1 MLQFHPHLRCG
12 NSSVVEHNLAM
23 VGVASSTLV
32 SRSIFLLLFLFSTA
46 FSITIREALNEQLS
60 ERFEGIQVF
69 ALSIEQPKG
78 IPSDIASYRL
88 ENIIITSING
98 AKGGAKATFSK
109 DGAGLNI
116 NFKFEISAQ
125 MQVLFATTDIA
136 KNETISEA
144 NSKILP
150 IEIQNYDQI
159 MLKAIP
165 TSKLAKNNIKAGM
178 PIRQNNILS
187 PKDVL
192 RGDELI
198 VEVHDGGVSVQTTG
212 IATSDASIGD
222 IIEIRIGSSRQKGQ
236 ITAKNKAVIK

>member
-1 MLQFHPHLRCG
+1 MLQFHSHLNCG

-46 FSITIREALNEQLS
+46 FSITIKEALSQQLS
-60 ERFEGIQVF
+60 ERFAGISIF
-69 ALSIEQPKG
+69 ALSIEQPRDV
-78 IPSDIASYRL
+78 PSDIASYRL

-116 NFKFEISAQ
+116 NFKFEMGAQ

-136 KNETISEA
+136 KNEAISEA

-159 MLKAIP
+159 MLKEIP
-165 TSKLAKNNIKAGM
+165 AGKLAKNNIKAGA

-198 VEVHDGGVSVQTTG
+198 VEIRDGGVSVQTTG
-212 IATSDASIGD
+212 IATTDANIGD
-222 IIEIRIGSSRQKGQ
+222 VIEIRMGSARQKAQ

>member
-1 MLQFHPHLRCG
+1 MLQFHSHLNCG

-32 SRSIFLLLFLFSTA
+32 SRSIFLLIFLFSTA
-46 FSITIREALNEQLS
+46 FSITLKEA
-60 ERFEGIQVF
+60 
-69 ALSIEQPKG
+69 IEQPRDV
-78 IPSDIASYRL
+78 PSDIASYRL

-98 AKGGAKATFSK
+98 AKGGAKAIFSK

-116 NFKFEISAQ
+116 NFKFEMSAQ

-136 KNETISEA
+136 RNEAISEA

-159 MLKAIP
+159 MLKEIP
-165 TSKLAKNNIKAGM
+165 AGKLAKNNIKAGA

-198 VEVHDGGVSVQTTG
+198 VEIRDGGVSVQTTG
-212 IATSDASIGD
+212 IATTDANIGD
-222 IIEIRIGSSRQKGQ
+222 VIEIRMGSTRQKAQ